1 MDYDLDELW
10 HVAGI
15 LNEALALLK
24 GEEKR
29 LVEHR
34 AGREREYGSGDGAGS
49 SGQTLIGLGEMT
61 TGLRASIDGLALYA
75 GFTALGLEKRAEG
88 EGGRLRLEPRC
99 VPSGTNRM
107 ARPLSEAT
115 VRALQLLRELD
126 TFFAGG
132 FADRIDE
139 ALAAPRAT
147 YPPADWEAYRRQG
160 CGARRRRPERPELG

>member
-1 MDYDLDELW
+1 MDHDVDKLRD
-10 HVAGI
+10 VAGV

-24 GEEKR
+24 TEEHR
-29 LVEHR
+29 LAEHR
-34 AGREREYGSGDGAGS
+34 AGRERDHDDRAGS
-49 SGQTLIGLGEMT
+49 PGQTVIGLGEMT
-61 TGLRASIDGLALYA
+61 RGLREKLDGLALYA
-75 GFTALGLEKRAEG
+75 GFAALGLEKRAEG
-88 EGGRLRLEPRC
+88 ERRRLRMEPRC

-107 ARPLSEAT
+107 ARPLGEAT

-132 FADRIDE
+132 FAARIDE

-160 CGARRRRPERPELG
+160 RIEATTPGAS